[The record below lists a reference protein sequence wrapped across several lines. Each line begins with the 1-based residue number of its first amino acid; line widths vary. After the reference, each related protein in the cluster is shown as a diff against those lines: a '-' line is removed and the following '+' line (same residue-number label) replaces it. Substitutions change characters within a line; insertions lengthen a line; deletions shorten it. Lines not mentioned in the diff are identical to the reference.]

1 MLYNNLRYDEDLIVA
16 PYIKIDVVINSPG
29 YTNGVPNIKKK
40 EESRYV
46 LAPSAK
52 KIGTYIRNQ
61 LFGSDL
67 LTEAEGLEINWLT
80 PTLGEALEQAVYDKE
95 AFIYIHKFDDKIY
108 LECIKKCCIYDL
120 VQKYDKLI
128 SLRLVQD
135 YENENNDYSLHR
147 IIKLE
152 NGNTYMQLK
161 AYRKEKKNN
170 AKWQEIDIRVFNNA
184 NGTDYKKFYELPY
197 EVIVNIDIGQDFFK
211 DSTKLLYE
219 EVEIYNTL
227 CEEVEKTKT
236 RIATSQHYQSGDI
249 YTKWQPSQNMYNV
262 RSIEVNGM
270 QDYYTILPG
279 DGEHTI
285 FEFLQGNLRVNDYV
299 NAFKFLDYQ
308 IIQMANLSPASFGYE
323 KDAYQNTTSV
333 DLSMSLSEMTIEAI
347 KKQLEPQINRLLE
360 NIIKLQ
366 ELLNISDENAIPK
379 DIKWDYGDNEKLD
392 DDKIIRTLSS
402 VERVMSVPYSVRTRL
417 MTPILNK
424 LLRDNDKVSEEEII
438 KENEKERDFI
448 KVDYGEI

>member
-1 MLYNNLRYDEDLIVA
+1 MLGNLRYDEDLIVA
-16 PYIKIDVVINSPG
+16 PYIKIDVVVNSPG

-67 LTEAEGLEINWLT
+67 LTETEGLDINWLT
-80 PTLGEALEQAVYDKE
+80 PTLGEALEQAVYDRE
-95 AFIYIHKFDDKIY
+95 SFIYIHKLDNEIY
-108 LECIKKCCIYDL
+108 LENIKKCCIYDL
-120 VQKYDKLI
+120 VQKYDKII
-128 SLRLVQD
+128 SCRIVQD
-135 YENENNDYSLHR
+135 FESDNNLYSLHR
-147 IIKLE
+147 LIKLKD
-152 NGNTYMQLK
+152 GNTSMQLV
-161 AYRKEKKNN
+161 AYRKEKKDS
-170 AKWQEIDIRVFNNA
+170 AKWQEIEIALFNKVF
-184 NGTDYKKFYELPY
+184 GTEYLSFYELPY
-197 EVIVNIDIGQDFFK
+197 EVIVNIDTGQDFFK

-249 YTKWQPSQNMYNV
+249 YTKWQPSNNMYNV
-262 RSIEVNGM
+262 KQVSVGTM
-270 QDYYTILPG
+270 QDYFTLLPG

-308 IIQMANLSPASFGYE
+308 VIQMANLSPASFGYE

-333 DLSMSLSEMTIEAI
+333 DLSMNLSEMTIEAI
-347 KKQLEPQINRLLE
+347 KKQLEPQINKLIE

-366 ELLNISDENAIPK
+366 ELLNISDKIPN
-379 DIKWDYGDNEKLD
+379 DLSWDYGNNEKLD
-392 DDKIIRTLSS
+392 DDKIIKTLAS
-402 VERVMSVPYSVRTRL
+402 VERVMSVPYNVRARL

-424 LLRDNDKVSEEEII
+424 LMKDKIKEEDLIA
-438 KENEKERDFI
+438 ENEKERDFI